1 MKLYMR
7 NVNLGTA
14 PVEDIVVPDIG
25 QATARA
31 RGPDCILL
39 TNLDCAICQF
49 EVEMN
54 EGLQCTLVSLECAL
68 RNYKVYIYKL
78 LIFV

>member
-1 MKLYMR
+1 MHAVSVLLMKLYMR

-54 EGLQCTLVSLECAL
+54 EGFKMHISFSQMCSQ
-68 RNYKVYIYKL
+68 KL
-78 LIFV
+78 